1 MKNIYC
7 RAIGIIILILS
18 LTACAPPTFIKT
30 SHANW
35 NTIELRDSLEYKE
48 AWKIVVDTI
57 GQKFDLDVVNQDGG
71 YLRTGWDYKWTGEIN
86 ESYRV
91 RALVKFAPDQRSL
104 QVRSDAEYL
113 SRNGWVM
120 GEDERLTVTLKSDL
134 MGKLGRITK

>member
-1 MKNIYC
+1 MKLKYYL
-7 RAIGIIILILS
+7 AISILIATLFLS
-18 LTACAPPTFIKT
+18 ACAPPTFIRT

-35 NTIELRDSLEYKE
+35 NTIELRDGLEYQE

-71 YLRTGWDYKWTGEIN
+71 YLRTGWDYKWTGAIN

-91 RALVKFAPDQRSL
+91 RSLVKFAPDKRSL

-113 SRNGWVM
+113 GSNGWVM